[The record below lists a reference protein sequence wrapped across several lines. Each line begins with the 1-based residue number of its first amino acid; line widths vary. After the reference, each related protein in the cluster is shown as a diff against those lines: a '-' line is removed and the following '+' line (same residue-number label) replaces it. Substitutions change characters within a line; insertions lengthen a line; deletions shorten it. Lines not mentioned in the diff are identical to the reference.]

1 MEQFATTSSS
11 FIKPLSFHISSNAIF
26 GTLSIL
32 GLGLFTYLTN
42 RYLNTDKETTNQYY
56 TKTEESIPGAPNL
69 NLTTGIGLNNIVYIF
84 WNGDLN
90 STYLLIDLLLQDKV
104 IQPLYIER
112 YTILKSL
119 EYDNLVKLTKQYN
132 DILHNNKDNK
142 DNRNAYSNT
151 KIKKYLEDVARIK
164 NNQTNEI
171 TQLEIF
177 RKIILKQYPEFQKN
191 LLPTQYIT
199 TITKDLQHT
208 SNFFNILKTISPL
221 YYNGIEFIEQITRF
235 IKYYKPIKKTNYKTN
250 YSVENDILQN
260 RITQNRITQNRILL
274 GYTKDNKN
282 IDLINKIFNTIP
294 NTIPN
299 TIFDMIPNIKK
310 SILEDIKIEIP
321 LKDISNQ
328 DVKYLA
334 ANLFSNDIIKL
345 VL

>member
-1 MEQFATTSSS
+1 MELLETTPSS

-32 GLGLFTYLTN
+32 GLGLFTYLGN
-42 RYLNTDKETTNQYY
+42 RYLNTDKETSNQYY
-56 TKTEESIPGAPNL
+56 TKTEETILGTPNL
-69 NLTTGIGLNNIVYIF
+69 KLTTEKGQSNIIYGF
-84 WNGDLN
+84 WNGDLS

-132 DILHNNKDNK
+132 DILQNNKATRNSGNNINSGNSNLRKEK
-142 DNRNAYSNT
+142 DKDKEYI

-164 NNQTNEI
+164 KNQANEI

-191 LLPTQYIT
+191 FLPTQYIT

-208 SNFFNILKTISPL
+208 SNFFSILKNISPL
-221 YYNGIEFIEQITRF
+221 YYNGIEFLEQVSRF
-235 IKYYKPIKKTNYKTN
+235 LKYYKPVANTKKSKDVQ
-250 YSVENDILQN
+250 S
-260 RITQNRITQNRILL
+260 RILL

-282 IDLINKIFNTIP
+282 MELVNKILIEIQNSNT
-294 NTIPN
+294 
-299 TIFDMIPNIKK
+299 K
-310 SILEDIKIEIP
+310 SILENVNIEIP
-321 LKDISNQ
+321 LKDINND

-334 ANLFSNDIIKL
+334 VNFFPNDIMKYFKQR
-345 VL
+345 

>member
-1 MEQFATTSSS
+1 MELLETTTSSLS

-32 GLGLFTYLTN
+32 GLGLFTYLAN
-42 RYLNTDKETTNQYY
+42 RYLNTNKDTSNQYY
-56 TKTEESIPGAPNL
+56 TKTEETILGTPNL
-69 NLTTGIGLNNIVYIF
+69 KLTTEKGCSNIIYAF
-84 WNGDLN
+84 WNGDLS

-119 EYDNLVKLTKQYN
+119 EYDNLAKLTKQYT
-132 DILHNNKDNK
+132 DILKDNK
-142 DNRNAYSNT
+142 ANKNNKNNT
-151 KIKKYLEDVARIK
+151 NTNDKPIGDGNPEKEKEKDTIKIKKYLEDVARIK
-164 NNQTNEI
+164 KNQANEI

-208 SNFFNILKTISPL
+208 SNFFSILKNISPL
-221 YYNGIEFIEQITRF
+221 YYNGIEFLEQVSRF
-235 IKYYKPIKKTNYKTN
+235 LKYYKPVANKKTGK
-250 YSVENDILQN
+250 DA
-260 RITQNRITQNRILL
+260 QNRILL

-282 IDLINKIFNTIP
+282 MELVSKILNELFNE
-294 NTIPN
+294 
-299 TIFDMIPNIKK
+299 K
-310 SILEDIKIEIP
+310 SILEDVNLEIP
-321 LKDISNQ
+321 LKDISND

-334 ANLFSNDIIKL
+334 VNFFPNDIMKYFKQR
-345 VL
+345 